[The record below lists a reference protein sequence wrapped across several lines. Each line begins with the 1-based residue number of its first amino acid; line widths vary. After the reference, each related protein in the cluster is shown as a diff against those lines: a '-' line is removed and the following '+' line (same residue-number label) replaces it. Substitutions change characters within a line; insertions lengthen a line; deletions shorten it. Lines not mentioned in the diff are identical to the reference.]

1 LNELKNDFKMAFK
14 EESLGNSKISFS
26 ISYALKMSELNV
38 IKSLSWRKKKKL
50 TLIGSGQK
58 KWTVKFRAKK

>member
-38 IKSLSWRKKKKL
+38 IKSLSWRKKKNL
-50 TLIGSGQK
+50 TLIGSE
-58 KWTVKFRAKK
+58 